1 MKGNGRSGWIRT
13 NDPLLPKQMRYQT
26 APHSDVRG
34 LYPKHGGTEANA
46 RASSNPLDQRGF
58 RHYLAIMLINIV
70 VK

>member
-1 MKGNGRSGWIRT
+1 
-13 NDPLLPKQMRYQT
+13 
-26 APHSDVRG
+26 VRG

-46 RASSNPLDQRGF
+46 RVSSNPLDQRRF